1 MLWSASTG
9 SLQSARNLTFGG
21 KKQKQTARDQAETWI
36 WLTVKLQRLHWH
48 RCIRTLSAHM
58 HTSRQ
63 AESHL
68 SADWRLSPW
77 TWLPT
82 SDQELTHCHTAV
94 THTQTPVPQTS
105 HTLLVSF
112 TCDLWQL
119 LISLLHSA
127 KLQIPEFRTR
137 LGKFSFSY
145 RETYAQHLV
154 WWVSPGLI
162 LVNCKE
168 KQEQKQ
174 EI

>member
-1 MLWSASTG
+1 MLTCILHVRPRAICLWTEG
-9 SLQSARNLTFGG
+9 FPRGRDCPPQSRSWP
-21 KKQKQTARDQAETWI
+21 TATQQSRTR
-36 WLTVKLQRLHWH
+36 KPPSH
-48 RCIRTLSAHM
+48 RRALS
-58 HTSRQ
+58 
-63 AESHL
+63 
-68 SADWRLSPW
+68 
-77 TWLPT
+77 
-82 SDQELTHCHTAV
+82 
-94 THTQTPVPQTS
+94 
-105 HTLLVSF
+105 VSF

-174 EI
+174 EISFTSRTTLWRCWSRVCSDILADAWISLQFLCIFVYIKWSLQWSNRMS